1 VIDFQRLIVSGF
13 SNRRARPG
21 RRGFTLVELLV
32 VIAIIGVLVALL
44 LPAVQA
50 AREAANRMS
59 CSNNLKQLGIALH
72 NYHDTYKKLPPGQ
85 LGFPMVF
92 SAHAR
97 LLPFVEQGNL
107 QNLLDFDVP
116 PMTFNGSFPAAA
128 ANEKAAQVQ
137 IPFFVCPSDG
147 FDEVPSATVFGAIS
161 YPICAG
167 SGLVN
172 NGSSSSADGIVF
184 GKSNT
189 KFASITDGL
198 SNTVAFGESLL
209 GSGTDS
215 AGATPQDPKRQV
227 AELASGTATTTSACA
242 SPAKW
247 SGQRSAKWING
258 HLADTLYNHFY
269 PPNAKEPDCHNGFH
283 NFGLT
288 AARSSHSGGVQVTL
302 CDGSVRFVGDTV
314 DLVVYR
320 AAATRSGGEATQ
332 LP

>member
-1 VIDFQRLIVSGF
+1 
-13 SNRRARPG
+13 
-21 RRGFTLVELLV
+21 VELLV

-72 NYHDTYKKLPPGQ
+72 NYHDTHKKLPPGQ
-85 LGFPMVF
+85 LGYPMVF

-107 QNLLDFDVP
+107 QDLLNFSVP
-116 PMTFNGSFPAAA
+116 PLTFNGSFPQSA
-128 ANEKAAQVQ
+128 ANEQAAKVR

-147 FDEVPSATVFGAIS
+147 FDEVPGTDVFGAIS
-161 YPICAG
+161 YPACSG
-167 SGLVN
+167 SGLFN
-172 NGSSSSADGIVF
+172 NGAMANADGIIYAAS
-184 GKSNT
+184 KT

-215 AGATPQDPKRQV
+215 TGATPQDAKRQV
-227 AELASGTATTTSACA
+227 AELSGGTATTASACG

-258 HLADTLYNHFY
+258 HFADTMSNHYY
-269 PPNAKEPDCHNGFH
+269 PPNSSTPDCQNAYHNYA
-283 NFGLT
+283 LT
-288 AARSSHSGGVQVTL
+288 SARSAHAGGVQVAL
-302 CDGSVRFVGDTV
+302 CDGSVRFVADTV
-314 DLVVYR
+314 DLTVYR
-320 AAATRSGGEATQ
+320 AAATRAGGEATQ